1 MISLSNKGRTRAYT
15 LMFAVVEMG
24 EDDVEEL
31 EEVEEAE
38 DVDWVG
44 AVVLMAGSRSMVAW
58 QLK

>member
-1 MISLSNKGRTRAYT
+1 
-15 LMFAVVEMG
+15 MFAVVEMG

-31 EEVEEAE
+31 EEVEEVE